1 MNKDLLFMLNGG
13 EEFIK
18 GIYEA
23 KEEKVYFLS
32 ADENKR
38 LKNLKEYTSS
48 LVCIFEENRLEIE
61 LLISEIEKDINLIS
75 KIKNNKANKLMFVY
89 NNIEFEEMK
98 N

>member
-1 MNKDLLFMLNGG
+1 MNKDLLFLLNGG

-23 KEEKVYFLS
+23 SEDKIYFLS
-32 ADENKR
+32 VDENKR
-38 LKNLKEYTSS
+38 LKDLKEYTSS
-48 LVCIFEENRLEIE
+48 LVCIYEENKLEIE

-89 NNIEFEEMK
+89 NNNEFDEMK
-98 N
+98 K

>member
-48 LVCIFEENRLEIE
+48 LVCIFEENKLEIE

>member
-32 ADENKR
+32 ADENTR
-38 LKNLKEYTSS
+38 LKNLKEYTSN
-48 LVCIFEENRLEIE
+48 LMCMFEENKIEIE
-61 LLISEIEKDINLIS
+61 LLISEIEKDNNLIS
-75 KIKNNKANKLMFVY
+75 KIKNNKANKLMFIY
-89 NNIEFEEMK
+89 NNIEFEQMK
-98 N
+98 K

>member
-1 MNKDLLFMLNGG
+1 MNKDLLFLLNGG

-23 KEEKVYFLS
+23 SEDKIYFLS
-32 ADENKR
+32 VDENKR
-38 LKNLKEYTSS
+38 LKDLKEYTSS
-48 LVCIFEENRLEIE
+48 LVCIYEENRLEIE

-89 NNIEFEEMK
+89 NNNEFDEMK
-98 N
+98 K

>member
-32 ADENKR
+32 ADENTR
-38 LKNLKEYTSS
+38 LDNIKEYTSS
-48 LVCIFEENRLEIE
+48 LICMFEENKIEIE

-75 KIKNNKANKLMFVY
+75 KIKNNKSNKLMFVY
-89 NNIEFEEMK
+89 NNIEFEQMK

>member
-18 GIYEA
+18 GIYET
-23 KEEKVYFLS
+23 KEKKVYFLS

-48 LVCIFEENRLEIE
+48 LVCIFEENKLEIE

>member
-75 KIKNNKANKLMFVY
+75 KIKNNKSNKLMFVY

>member
-48 LVCIFEENRLEIE
+48 LICIFEENKLEIE

-98 N
+98 K

>member
-1 MNKDLLFMLNGG
+1 MNKDLLFLLNGG

-32 ADENKR
+32 ADENTR

>member
-32 ADENKR
+32 ADENTR

-89 NNIEFEEMK
+89 NNNEFDEMK
-98 N
+98 K

>member
-13 EEFIK
+13 DEFIK
-18 GIYEA
+18 GIYEY

-38 LKNLKEYTSS
+38 LKDLKEYTSS
-48 LVCIFEENRLEIE
+48 LVCIFEENKIEIE
-61 LLISEIEKDINLIS
+61 LLISEIEKDNNLIS

-89 NNIEFEEMK
+89 NNIEFEQMK
-98 N
+98 K

>member
-1 MNKDLLFMLNGG
+1 MNKDLLFMLNNG

-32 ADENKR
+32 ADENTR
-38 LKNLKEYTSS
+38 LNDLKEYTST
-48 LVCIFEENRLEIE
+48 LMCIYEENKIEIE
-61 LLISEIEKDINLIS
+61 LLISEIEKDNNLIS

-98 N
+98 K

>member
-1 MNKDLLFMLNGG
+1 MNKDLLFLLNGG

-48 LVCIFEENRLEIE
+48 LVCIFEENKLEIE
-61 LLISEIEKDINLIS
+61 LLISEIEKDNNLIS
-75 KIKNNKANKLMFVY
+75 KIKNNKANKLMFIY
-89 NNIEFEEMK
+89 NNIEFEQMK
-98 N
+98 K

>member
-1 MNKDLLFMLNGG
+1 MNKDLLFMLNQG

-32 ADENKR
+32 ADENTR
-38 LKNLKEYTSS
+38 LNDLKEYTST
-48 LVCIFEENRLEIE
+48 LMCIYEENKIEIE
-61 LLISEIEKDINLIS
+61 LLISEIEKDNKLIS

-98 N
+98 K

>member
-1 MNKDLLFMLNGG
+1 MNKDLLFLLNGG

-23 KEEKVYFLS
+23 REEKVYFLS
-32 ADENKR
+32 ADENTR

-98 N
+98 K

>member
-1 MNKDLLFMLNGG
+1 MNKDLLFLLNGG

-23 KEEKVYFLS
+23 SEDKIYFLS
-32 ADENKR
+32 VDENKR
-38 LKNLKEYTSS
+38 LKDLKEYTSS
-48 LVCIFEENRLEIE
+48 LVCIYEENKIEIE

-89 NNIEFEEMK
+89 NNNEFDEMK
-98 N
+98 K

>member
-89 NNIEFEEMK
+89 NNIEFEQMK

>member
-1 MNKDLLFMLNGG
+1 MNKELLFLLNGG

-23 KEEKVYFLS
+23 REEKVYFLS
-32 ADENKR
+32 ADENTR

-48 LVCIFEENRLEIE
+48 LVCIFEENKIEIE

-75 KIKNNKANKLMFVY
+75 KIKNNKSNKLMFVY
-89 NNIEFEEMK
+89 NNIEFEQMK

>member
-1 MNKDLLFMLNGG
+1 MNKELLFLLNGG

-23 KEEKVYFLS
+23 REEKVYFLS
-32 ADENKR
+32 ADENTR

-89 NNIEFEEMK
+89 NNIEFEQMK

>member
-1 MNKDLLFMLNGG
+1 MNKDLLFILNNG

-38 LKNLKEYTSS
+38 LKDLKEYTSS
-48 LVCIFEENRLEIE
+48 LVCIFEENKLEIE
-61 LLISEIEKDINLIS
+61 LLISEIEKDNNLIS
-75 KIKNNKANKLMFVY
+75 KIKNNKASKLMFVY

-98 N
+98 K

>member
-23 KEEKVYFLS
+23 SEEKVYFLS

-38 LKNLKEYTSS
+38 LKDLKEYTSS

-89 NNIEFEEMK
+89 NNIEFEQMK
-98 N
+98 E

>member
-1 MNKDLLFMLNGG
+1 MNKDLLFMLNQG

-32 ADENKR
+32 ADENTR
-38 LKNLKEYTSS
+38 LNDLKEYTST
-48 LVCIFEENRLEIE
+48 LMCIYEENKIEIE
-61 LLISEIEKDINLIS
+61 LLISEIEKDNNLIS

-98 N
+98 K

>member
-23 KEEKVYFLS
+23 REEKVYFLS
-32 ADENKR
+32 ADENTR

-75 KIKNNKANKLMFVY
+75 KIKNNKSNKLMFVY
-89 NNIEFEEMK
+89 NNIEFEQMK

>member
-1 MNKDLLFMLNGG
+1 MNKDLLFMLNNG

-23 KEEKVYFLS
+23 REEKVYFLS
-32 ADENKR
+32 ADENTR
-38 LKNLKEYTSS
+38 LNDLKEYTST
-48 LVCIFEENRLEIE
+48 LMCIYEENKIEIE
-61 LLISEIEKDINLIS
+61 LLISEIEKDNNLIS

-98 N
+98 K